1 MSEDLDKLKKIGV
14 QKIHERTHISRT
26 HIESIFNENFEGMGS
41 VQLLG
46 FLSIFE
52 REYDIDLSELK
63 NRAREYFKSQKSD
76 EENAKKKVKIF
87 TASKRKRKWTF
98 FYILIGAAVVFT
110 LFYFASRMP
119 QNEIIDPSRNFQAAV
134 PTLQDDKNDSV
145 LDENL
150 SQDSLMESTGVEEIV
165 RVEEKPK
172 EKLEEKQPEPEV
184 KPLSFKII
192 PKTKVWLGYIDLSDY
207 KKYQTTFSDE
217 LELDPAKEWLLSFGH
232 GYIKIEING
241 ETTEFKDPNTMRFS
255 YIDSEL
261 KQISYDEFTRL
272 NRGNEW

>member
-52 REYDIDLSELK
+52 REYALDLSELK

-76 EENAKKKVKIF
+76 EENIKEKVKIF
-87 TASKRKRKWTF
+87 TASKKKRKWTF

-110 LFYFASRMP
+110 LLYFASRLP
-119 QNEIIDPSRNFQAAV
+119 QNEIIDSSKNLQTAV

-145 LDENL
+145 LDENS
-150 SQDSLMESTGVEEIV
+150 SQDGLMESTGVEEMAGA
-165 RVEEKPK
+165 E

-217 LELDPAKEWLLSFGH
+217 LKLDPAKEWLLSFGH

-241 ETTEFKDPNTMRFS
+241 EITEFKDPKTMRFS

-261 KQISYDEFTRL
+261 RQISYDEFTRL
-272 NRGNEW
+272 NRGNKW